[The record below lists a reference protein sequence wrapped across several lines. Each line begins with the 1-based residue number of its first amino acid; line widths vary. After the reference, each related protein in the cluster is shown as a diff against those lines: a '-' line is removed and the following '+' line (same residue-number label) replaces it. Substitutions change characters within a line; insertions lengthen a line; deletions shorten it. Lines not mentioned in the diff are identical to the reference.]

1 MMEKRQLRQA
11 DFVTSVILIGFAI
24 WVLTQA
30 LQMPMRDTYGGVT
43 NVWYVSP
50 ALFPLFISIAL
61 FVLGVLLLV
70 HSIRS
75 GGAAAFMARLRQG
88 EKRIPESFI
97 RFGAILLAF
106 MSYVYLDI
114 PRVDFYLSTVLFL
127 LFFISAF
134 YFDDD
139 RVLHKLAL
147 AYLAMQ
153 GVILLIFATGLAGL
167 LNRAFQFSTDVVA
180 LVILVALTFT
190 IRRMVGSDQFAR
202 KRFRVTAIVA
212 FGAPLIVVPVF
223 RYALLV
229 PMPVEGGIIEI
240 WNLIYYSL
248 R

>member
-1 MMEKRQLRQA
+1 MMETKKLRQA
-11 DFVTSVILIGFAI
+11 DFVTSIILIVCALVILY
-24 WVLTQA
+24 LSM
-30 LQMPMRDTYGGVT
+30 QMPMRDTYGGVT

-88 EKRIPESFI
+88 EKRIPESVI

-106 MSYVYLDI
+106 ISYVYLNI
-114 PRVDFYLSTVLFL
+114 PRIDFYLSTVLFL

-134 YFDDD
+134 YFDEE

-147 AYLAMQ
+147 TYLAMQ
-153 GVILLIFATGLAGL
+153 VAILLIFASGLSNLING
-167 LNRAFQFSTDVVA
+167 AFRFSTDIVA
-180 LVILVALTFT
+180 LAILVALVF
-190 IRRMVGSDQFAR
+190 IVRRTVGTETLAR